1 MHKVYIQVV
10 CFYCICYVFNVKVS
24 VFHSLFVCKCVPC
37 KCVPCKFVPC
47 KFVPAV
53 EASTKSIKIVC
64 QLPDQLVINR

>member
-24 VFHSLFVCKCVPC
+24 VFHSLFLCKC
-37 KCVPCKFVPC
+37 VPC

-53 EASTKSIKIVC
+53 EASTESNKDCLSVA
-64 QLPDQLVINR
+64 RSAGH